1 MRWFRNRLLAIAAFS
16 KVAFLAVSLVAP
28 RPSFSDELSV
38 GPLRAIAGG
47 GFGEGAAAIA
57 VGMTPTSVLATDDGL
72 WVADEQFN
80 RVRYVSADGTIRS
93 VVGNGRY
100 GFNGNGLPALR
111 SHLGIVVD
119 LAFGPQGRLFL
130 VDLANRQIRW
140 LDEEGALHTFVD
152 ADHPLFTSVDGRFAP
167 ASVAIGPAGKVHVTD
182 RGTNVVWQFD
192 ADRQGRRVAGNGTR
206 GFSGDGAPSVLGE
219 LADPRA
225 VAVGADGAIWIADTG
240 NGRVRV
246 VAPNGRLSTV
256 AAGLKPLDIAIGE
269 QGQVFILDELGR
281 QVLRLGPAPHFVD
294 GNLVGADIR
303 TVVYQAD
310 DDAAT
315 PSAIDVG
322 TDGRLYVADHGRRH
336 VLAVALDSGLTSVI
350 AGNGT
355 QRAAGDSSIGFSV
368 RANTAMVLPGEDLTL
383 AVTLRPVRRAAHTA
397 ILRVRTNDPLN
408 PVQEIELTGAGG
420 RAELSVTDID
430 LGVLPIGLRRRQEL
444 LLTNE
449 GELDLRIDRILSGTR
464 QLILTPRWL
473 NVPAG
478 STRSVR
484 IDFAPAV
491 HGDVTGKLTLLTND
505 PAQPQWSIPY
515 HGRGVSK
522 WLDLSESEHDFGAVS
537 GPTHWTLDVTNYR
550 ERRLTLLD
558 VSTDNGAFRVIER
571 PRRIE
576 SGESGAVIVEFHPP
590 SVAVSAGQLL
600 LHTDLAEA
608 PDITVAL
615 RGGGRAA
622 GRIYL
627 EPTAERVSLW
637 PDEELQ
643 VPVQVADGLGLRGA
657 VLSIQPPPGFSLRG
671 FDLPQASLLR
681 LAGEPLVVTDAVEG
695 SIQVGL
701 SLTGADRPWRQWQRS
716 VGGAPLPR

>member
-47 GFGEGAAAIA
+47 GFGEGAAALA

-93 VVGNGRY
+93 VVGNGGY

-140 LDEEGALHTFVD
+140 LDEEGVLHTFVD

-167 ASVAIGPAGKVHVTD
+167 ASVAIGPAGKVHVAD

-206 GFSGDGAPSVLGE
+206 GFSGDGAPSALGE

-225 VAVGADGAIWIADTG
+225 VEVGADGAIWIADTG

-336 VLAVALDSGLTSVI
+336 VLAVALDSGPTSVI

-355 QRAAGDSSIGFSV
+355 QRAAGDGTDARNASLYAPAGMAF
-368 RANTAMVLPGEDLTL
+368 AEDGTL
-383 AVTLRPVRRAAHTA
+383 LFADRLNHLIRRVDLDG
-397 ILRVRTNDPLN
+397 ILRRGAATARTGGCRRRCGRSDLLRRHRQRPCVA
-408 PVQEIELTGAGG
+408 PRTGGWRGRHRCRTGAAELTATH
-420 RAELSVTDID
+420 ST
-430 LGVLPIGLRRRQEL
+430 GLRCHAPS
-444 LLTNE
+444 
-449 GELDLRIDRILSGTR
+449 LDL
-464 QLILTPRWL
+464 
-473 NVPAG
+473 
-478 STRSVR
+478 
-484 IDFAPAV
+484 
-491 HGDVTGKLTLLTND
+491 
-505 PAQPQWSIPY
+505 
-515 HGRGVSK
+515 
-522 WLDLSESEHDFGAVS
+522 
-537 GPTHWTLDVTNYR
+537 
-550 ERRLTLLD
+550 
-558 VSTDNGAFRVIER
+558 
-571 PRRIE
+571 
-576 SGESGAVIVEFHPP
+576 
-590 SVAVSAGQLL
+590 
-600 LHTDLAEA
+600 
-608 PDITVAL
+608 
-615 RGGGRAA
+615 
-622 GRIYL
+622 
-627 EPTAERVSLW
+627 
-637 PDEELQ
+637 
-643 VPVQVADGLGLRGA
+643 
-657 VLSIQPPPGFSLRG
+657 
-671 FDLPQASLLR
+671 
-681 LAGEPLVVTDAVEG
+681 
-695 SIQVGL
+695 
-701 SLTGADRPWRQWQRS
+701 
-716 VGGAPLPR
+716 